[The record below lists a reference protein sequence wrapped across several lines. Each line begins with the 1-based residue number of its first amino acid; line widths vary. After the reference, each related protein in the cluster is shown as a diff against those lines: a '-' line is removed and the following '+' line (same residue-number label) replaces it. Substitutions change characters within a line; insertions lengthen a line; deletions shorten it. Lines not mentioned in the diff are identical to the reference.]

1 MLGVF
6 ESILPVFAIIVLGF
20 LLRRFNFVEASKW
33 QVVDE
38 LCFWIL
44 FPSLLA
50 STLINT
56 DLGTIE
62 FDKIL
67 LVLMG
72 MITTMSILLLALYP
86 FFRQVMKLRRP
97 QYTTLFQSVTRWHG
111 FIAMA
116 LVLKFFG
123 DPGLAV
129 IAVAFVALVPVLQLV
144 NVTVLSVFSEEHK
157 FSYINVLKQI
167 SRNPI
172 LWGCIVGI
180 VINFASIPVWDP
192 VLTFLDLLGRAALG
206 ISLLALGAGLSL
218 RAALKPSPVV
228 GVAVVGKLVLV
239 PIVMFGFS
247 VLFGVTGDA
256 FIILMISAGVP
267 TAMNGY
273 VLAKKMGGD
282 AELYASIATIQ
293 TALSFFTLPLI
304 ILLARWWAG
313 A

>member
-1 MLGVF
+1 MLAVF

-56 DLGTIE
+56 DLSTIE

-67 LVLMG
+67 MVLLG
-72 MITTMSILLLALYP
+72 MIVTISAFMLALYP
-86 FFRQVMKLRRP
+86 FFRNVMNLRRP
-97 QYTTLFQSVTRWHG
+97 QYTTLFQTVTRWHG

-123 DPGLAV
+123 EPGLAV
-129 IAVAFVALVPVLQLV
+129 IAVAFVALVPALQLV
-144 NVTVLSVFSEEHK
+144 NVTVLSVFSEEYK
-157 FSYINVLKQI
+157 FSYFNVLKQI

-172 LWGCIVGI
+172 LWGCVVGM
-180 VINFASIPVWDP
+180 VVNFANIPVWDP

-206 ISLLALGAGLSL
+206 VSLLALGAGLSL

-228 GVAVVGKLVLV
+228 GIAVVGKLILV
-239 PIVMFGFS
+239 PLIMFGFA

-256 FIILMISAGVP
+256 LIILMISAGVP

-282 AELYASIATIQ
+282 AELYASIATVQ
-293 TALSFFTLPLI
+293 TAISFFTLPLI
-304 ILLARWWAG
+304 ILLARWWVG

>member
-1 MLGVF
+1 MLAVF

-20 LLRRFNFVEASKW
+20 LLRRFNFVEANKW

-56 DLGTIE
+56 DLSTIE

-67 LVLMG
+67 MVLLG
-72 MITTMSILLLALYP
+72 MIVTISAFMLALYP
-86 FFRQVMKLRRP
+86 FFRNVMNLRRP
-97 QYTTLFQSVTRWHG
+97 QYTTLFQTVTRWHG

-123 DPGLAV
+123 EPGLAV
-129 IAVAFVALVPVLQLV
+129 IAVAFVALVPALQLV
-144 NVTVLSVFSEEHK
+144 NVTVLSVFSEEYK
-157 FSYINVLKQI
+157 FSYFNVLKQI

-172 LWGCIVGI
+172 LWGCVVGM
-180 VINFASIPVWDP
+180 VVNFANIPVWDP

-228 GVAVVGKLVLV
+228 GVAVVGKLILV
-239 PIVMFGFS
+239 PLIMFGFA

-256 FIILMISAGVP
+256 LIILMISAGVP

-282 AELYASIATIQ
+282 AELYASIATVQ
-293 TALSFFTLPLI
+293 TAISFFTLPLI
-304 ILLARWWAG
+304 ILLARWWVG

>member
-6 ESILPVFAIIVLGF
+6 ESILPVFAVIVLGF

-56 DLGTIE
+56 DLRTIE
-62 FDKIL
+62 FDKIFYVL
-67 LVLMG
+67 LG
-72 MITTMSILLLALYP
+72 MILTISALMLVLYP
-86 FFRQVMKLRRP
+86 FFRKTMRLGRP
-97 QYTTLFQSVTRWHG
+97 QYSTLFQTVTRWHG

-123 DPGLAV
+123 EPGLAV
-129 IAVAFVALVPVLQLV
+129 IAVAFVVLVPVLQLV
-144 NVTVLSVFSEEHK
+144 NVTVLSIFSDKHK
-157 FSYINVLKQI
+157 FSYFNVLKQI
-167 SRNPI
+167 ARNPI
-172 LWGCIVGI
+172 LLGCVVGM
-180 VINFASIPVWDP
+180 VVNFAGIPVWDP
-192 VLTFLDLLGRAALG
+192 ILTFLDLLGRAALG

-228 GVAVVGKLVLV
+228 GVALVGKLVLV
-239 PIVMFGFS
+239 PLIMFGFA

-282 AELYASIATIQ
+282 AELYASIATVQ
-293 TALSFFTLPLI
+293 TAASFFTLPLI
-304 ILLARWWAG
+304 ILLARWWVG

>member
-56 DLGTIE
+56 DLSTIE

-67 LVLMG
+67 MVLMG
-72 MITTMSILLLALYP
+72 MIITISALMLALYP
-86 FFRQVMKLRRP
+86 FFRNVMQLRRP
-97 QYTTLFQSVTRWHG
+97 QYTTLFQTVTRWHG

-123 DPGLAV
+123 EPGLAV
-129 IAVAFVALVPVLQLV
+129 IAVAFVALVPALQLV
-144 NVTVLSVFSEEHK
+144 NVTVLSVFSEEYK
-157 FSYINVLKQI
+157 FSYFNVLKQI

-172 LWGCIVGI
+172 LWGCVVGM
-180 VINFASIPVWDP
+180 VVNFANIPVWDP

-228 GVAVVGKLVLV
+228 GVAVAGKLILV
-239 PIVMFGFS
+239 PLIMFGFA

-256 FIILMISAGVP
+256 LVILMISAGVP

-282 AELYASIATIQ
+282 AELYASIATVQ
-293 TALSFFTLPLI
+293 TAVSFFTLPLI
-304 ILLARWWAG
+304 ILLARWWVG

>member
-1 MLGVF
+1 MLAVF

-56 DLGTIE
+56 DLSTIE

-67 LVLMG
+67 MVLLG
-72 MITTMSILLLALYP
+72 MIVTISAFMLALYP
-86 FFRQVMKLRRP
+86 FFRNVMNLRRP
-97 QYTTLFQSVTRWHG
+97 QYTTLFQTVTRWHG

-123 DPGLAV
+123 EPGLAV
-129 IAVAFVALVPVLQLV
+129 IAVAFVALVPALQLV
-144 NVTVLSVFSEEHK
+144 NVTVLSVFSEEYK
-157 FSYINVLKQI
+157 FSYFNVLKQI

-172 LWGCIVGI
+172 LWGCVVGM
-180 VINFASIPVWDP
+180 VVNFANIPVWDP

-228 GVAVVGKLVLV
+228 GVAVVGKLILV
-239 PIVMFGFS
+239 PLIMFGFAM
-247 VLFGVTGDA
+247 LFGVTGDA
-256 FIILMISAGVP
+256 LIILMISAGVP

-282 AELYASIATIQ
+282 AELYASIATVQ
-293 TALSFFTLPLI
+293 TAISFFTLPLI
-304 ILLARWWAG
+304 ILLARWWVG

>member
-6 ESILPVFAIIVLGF
+6 ESILPVFAVIVLGF

-38 LCFWIL
+38 LCFWVL

-56 DLGTIE
+56 DLRTIE
-62 FDKIL
+62 FDKIFYVL
-67 LVLMG
+67 LG
-72 MITTMSILLLALYP
+72 MILTISALMLVLYP
-86 FFRQVMKLRRP
+86 FFRNGMGLRPP
-97 QYTTLFQSVTRWHG
+97 QYSTLFQTVTRWHG

-123 DPGLAV
+123 EPGLAV
-129 IAVAFVALVPVLQLV
+129 IAVAFVVLVPVLQLV
-144 NVTVLSVFSEEHK
+144 NVTVLSIFSEAHK

-167 SRNPI
+167 VRNPI
-172 LWGCIVGI
+172 LLGCVVGM
-180 VINFASIPVWDP
+180 VVNFANIPVWDP

-228 GVAVVGKLVLV
+228 GVALLGKLVLV
-239 PIVMFGFS
+239 PLIMFGFA

-282 AELYASIATIQ
+282 AELYASIATVQ
-293 TALSFFTLPLI
+293 TAASFFTLPLI
-304 ILLARWWAG
+304 ILLARWWVG

>member
-6 ESILPVFAIIVLGF
+6 ESILPVFAVIVLGF

-56 DLGTIE
+56 DLRTIE
-62 FDKIL
+62 FDKIFYVL
-67 LVLMG
+67 LG
-72 MITTMSILLLALYP
+72 MILTISALMLVLYP
-86 FFRQVMKLRRP
+86 FFRKTMRLGRP
-97 QYTTLFQSVTRWHG
+97 QYSTLFQTVTRWHG

-123 DPGLAV
+123 EPGLAV
-129 IAVAFVALVPVLQLV
+129 IAVAFVVLVPVLQLV
-144 NVTVLSVFSEEHK
+144 NVTVLSIFSDEHK
-157 FSYINVLKQI
+157 FSYFNVLKQI
-167 SRNPI
+167 ARNPI
-172 LWGCIVGI
+172 LLGCVVGM
-180 VINFASIPVWDP
+180 VVNFAGIPVWDP
-192 VLTFLDLLGRAALG
+192 ILTFLDLLGRAALG

-228 GVAVVGKLVLV
+228 GVALVGKLVLV
-239 PIVMFGFS
+239 PLIMFGFA

-282 AELYASIATIQ
+282 AELYASIATVQ
-293 TALSFFTLPLI
+293 TAASFFTLPLI
-304 ILLARWWAG
+304 ILLARWWVG